1 MYDIKPLEEKW
12 KQYNRKKRKPY
23 YITIFIFILLGLL
36 YFTVSSFIPIS
47 EPFKEVTHINRA
59 DTKKNITKSPIL
71 LNDSVKT
78 LDTEEKIKEIEDLAP
93 VKEMTETPLLNE
105 TTIQQSV
112 KPIIKK
118 VKKEKRH
125 KKIHLKIIET
135 SHVSA
140 YKDVEKR
147 FYQSHELEDSL
158 FLARAYFNRGNYKKA
173 EYWALQTNSINQ
185 NIEESWLI
193 FVRSKVKLGHK
204 NEAINILESYIKRS
218 HSEEAK
224 KLLIK
229 LKK

>member
-23 YITIFIFILLGLL
+23 YITIFIFILFGLL
-36 YFTVSSFIPIS
+36 YFTVSSFRSIS
-47 EPFKEVTHINRA
+47 VPFKQVTHINIA
-59 DTKKNITKSPIL
+59 DTKKKIMKSLIL

-78 LDTEEKIKEIEDLAP
+78 LETEEKIKKIEDLAP
-93 VKEMTETPLLNE
+93 VKEITEIPLLNE
-105 TTIQQSV
+105 TTIQQSS
-112 KPIIKK
+112 KPIKK
-118 VKKEKRH
+118 MKKEKRH

-140 YKDVEKR
+140 YKDVENR

-158 FLARAYFNRGNYKKA
+158 FLARAYFHRGNYKKA
-173 EYWALQTNSINQ
+173 VYWALQTNRINQ

-204 NEAINILESYIKRS
+204 NEAIGILESYIKKS
-218 HSEEAK
+218 HSEVAR
-224 KLLIK
+224 KLLKK

>member
-1 MYDIKPLEEKW
+1 M
-12 KQYNRKKRKPY
+12 
-23 YITIFIFILLGLL
+23 
-36 YFTVSSFIPIS
+36 
-47 EPFKEVTHINRA
+47 
-59 DTKKNITKSPIL
+59 KSLIL

-78 LDTEEKIKEIEDLAP
+78 LETEEKIKKIEDLAP
-93 VKEMTETPLLNE
+93 VKEITEIPLLEE
-105 TTIQQSV
+105 TTVQQSL
-112 KPIIKK
+112 KPIKTK
-118 VKKEKRH
+118 KKEKRH

-173 EYWALQTNSINQ
+173 EYWALQTNRINQ

-229 LKK
+229 LKN